1 MDQDYILTEKANFP
15 EDDATAMAELAV
27 AVGLVMDF
35 MDGFVRMANEKEPE
49 TMNLWGVGRGLQAA
63 SELYFIQRARNE

>member
-1 MDQDYILTEKANFP
+1 MDEGYVLTEKANFP
-15 EDDATAMAELAV
+15 ESDATAMAELAV

-35 MDGFVRMANEKEPE
+35 MDGFVRMANEREPE
-49 TMNLWGVGRGLQAA
+49 TMNLWEVGRGLQAA

>member
-15 EDDATAMAELAV
+15 EDDATAIAELAV

-35 MDGFVRMANEKEPE
+35 MDEFVRAANKKEPE
-49 TMNLWGVGRGLQAA
+49 VMNLWEVGRGFQAA
-63 SELYFIQRARNE
+63 SELYFIQKARK